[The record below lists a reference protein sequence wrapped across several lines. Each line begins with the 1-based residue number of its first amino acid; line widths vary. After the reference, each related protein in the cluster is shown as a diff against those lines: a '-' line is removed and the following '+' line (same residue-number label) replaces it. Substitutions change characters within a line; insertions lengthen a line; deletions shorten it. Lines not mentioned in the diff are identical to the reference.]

1 MSRLV
6 LVILGKQGAGKGTQC
21 DRLAARHGVPH
32 VSTGDILRAAVQA
45 GTPLGRD
52 VAAVLEAGALVSDD
66 LVNRLVA
73 ERLAAPD
80 AARGALFDGYPRTL
94 DQARSLDAQLGD
106 DGVKLCINLDI
117 PTALVSER
125 LSSRRVC
132 EGCGATYTA
141 ADPDALAELCQACGG
156 RVVQRADDRPEA
168 IAARLA
174 LYERDT
180 APLLDYYAARS
191 LLVRVDGSG
200 TPDEVTAALQ
210 ATLVARGL
218 E

>member
-1 MSRLV
+1 MARLF
-6 LVILGKQGAGKGTQC
+6 LVVLGKQGAGKGTQC
-21 DRLAARHGVPH
+21 DRLSARHGVPH

-66 LVNRLVA
+66 LVNQLVA

-106 DGVKLCINLDI
+106 DGVKLCVNLDI

-141 ADPDALAELCQACGG
+141 TDPDALALAQTRLRRLGVDRAL
-156 RVVQRADDRPEA
+156 QRAGARAGDAVRIGELGFEYSPE
-168 IAARLA
+168 
-174 LYERDT
+174 
-180 APLLDYYAARS
+180 P
-191 LLVRVDGSG
+191 
-200 TPDEVTAALQ
+200 
-210 ATLVARGL
+210 
-218 E
+218 